1 MRKIGVCLLGLL
13 LASCSIAEHNQENI
27 TKLTITKNCDLLLET
42 IWPLQGTGNYLQK
55 IHVKTKNHA
64 HTFLLNL
71 EIENYSLKA
80 IAIHDIQ
87 GRIYDIHLTPDD
99 LKWSAIPEIKDTL
112 KPEYI
117 LIDFLLTHLSL
128 AVLSKVS
135 PTLHITEKK
144 NVRIIKKNGE
154 ILRTIKMSNKQNN
167 MWQTVKIHNPK
178 QDYTLDIET
187 VTE

>member
-1 MRKIGVCLLGLL
+1 MKKIGNYFFCFL
-13 LASCSIAEHNQENI
+13 LASCSMPEQNQQNIKKLNI
-27 TKLTITKNCDLLLET
+27 TQNNDMLLEK
-42 IWPLQGTGNYLQK
+42 IWPLHGAGNYLQK
-55 IHVKTKNHA
+55 IHVKTNNQS

-71 EIENYSLKA
+71 AIANYALQA

-99 LKWSAIPEIKDTL
+99 LKWSAIPEIQNTL

-128 AVLSKVS
+128 ADLSKVC
-135 PTLHITEKK
+135 PTLDITEKK
-144 NVRIIKKNGE
+144 NIRIIKANGE
-154 ILRTIKMSNKQNN
+154 ILRTIKMSNKQNDI
-167 MWQTVKIHNPK
+167 WQTVTIHNPK
-178 QDYTLDIET
+178 HHYTLDIET